1 MRQNS
6 TIWQLYDALIE
17 GIAQGRQIDD
27 TASSDIWS
35 LVQTGDDVG
44 IAMTTPG
51 DTRPKLITE
60 GFVHSDLKRAA
71 AALKSW
77 NFDEAGYGGAAVNAW
92 YNTRARLTRLA
103 CGEPYKNYCTRGLDL
118 SGKTVGVVGHL
129 KMPADT
135 LAGAHEVFIL
145 ERNPQEGDYPDPAC
159 EYLLPLCDVA
169 LITGSALVNKTLPRL
184 LELCRGA
191 YVILTGPSVPM
202 CPALLEFGI
211 NRLAGLVLTDTAGAI
226 RHVKDNLS
234 GPPFKY
240 GQTFLIGRDL
250 P

>member
-17 GIAQGRQIDD
+17 GIAEGRQIDD
-27 TASSDIWS
+27 TAISDIWS
-35 LVQTGDDVG
+35 LVRAGDDVG
-44 IAMTTPG
+44 IAMTTQG
-51 DTRPKLITE
+51 NTRPKLISE
-60 GFVHSDLKRAA
+60 GFDHSGLKRAA
-71 AALKSW
+71 TALKSW

-92 YNTRARLTRLA
+92 YNTRARLERLA
-103 CGEPYKNYCTRGLDL
+103 CGEPFKNYCTRGLAL

-135 LAGAHEVFIL
+135 LACAKDVFIL
-145 ERNPQEGDYPDPAC
+145 ERNPQMGDYPDSAC
-159 EYLLPLCDVA
+159 EYILPMCDVV
-169 LITGSALVNKTLPRL
+169 LITGSALINKTLPRL

-211 NRLAGLVLTDTAGAI
+211 SRLAGLVVTDPAGAI
-226 RHVKDNLS
+226 RHIEDNLP

-250 P
+250 T

>member
-1 MRQNS
+1 LRQNN

-17 GIAQGRQIDD
+17 GIAEGRKIEY
-27 TASSDIWS
+27 TAGSDWWS

-51 DTRPKLITE
+51 DTRPKSLAE
-60 GFVHSDLKRAA
+60 GFVDCDLKRAA

-77 NFDEAGYGGAAVNAW
+77 NLDEAGYGGAAVNAW
-92 YNTRARLTRLA
+92 YNTKARLERLS

-129 KMPADT
+129 KMPADALT
-135 LAGAHEVFIL
+135 CAKDVFIL
-145 ERNPQEGDYPDPAC
+145 ERNPQMGDYPDSAC
-159 EYLLPLCDVA
+159 EYILPMCDIA
-169 LITGSALVNKTLPRL
+169 IITGSTLINKTLPRL
-184 LELCRGA
+184 LSLCRGA

-211 NRLAGLVLTDTAGAI
+211 ARLAGLVLTDPAGAI
-226 RHVKDNLS
+226 RHVADNLP

-250 P
+250 T

>member
-1 MRQNS
+1 MYFDN

-17 GIAQGRQIDD
+17 GMGEGRQIDD
-27 TASSDIWS
+27 TAVSDCWS
-35 LVQTGDDVG
+35 LVRAGGDIG

-51 DTRPKLITE
+51 DTRPKLFAG
-60 GFVHSDLKRAA
+60 GFVHCDLTKAA

-77 NFDEAGYGGAAVNAW
+77 NFDEAGYGGAAVNAY
-92 YNTRARLTRLA
+92 YNTRSRLERLG
-103 CGEPYKNYCTRGLDL
+103 CGEPYKNFCTRGLDL

-135 LAGAHEVFIL
+135 LACAREIFIL
-145 ERNPQEGDYPDPAC
+145 ERNPQEGDYPDSAC
-159 EYLLPLCDVA
+159 EYLLPTCDVA
-169 LITGSALVNKTLPRL
+169 IITGSTLINKTLPRL
-184 LELCRGA
+184 LELCRRA

-211 NRLAGLVLTDTAGAI
+211 DRLAGLVLTDPAGAI
-226 RHVKDNLS
+226 RHVADNLP

-250 P
+250 S